1 MTQGELENLHARI
14 ACLMDRTMALH
25 EDGVAYRSRQAG
37 LWRTVTFALIV
48 MSIGAV
54 WAIGCVLLVRA
65 LL

>member
-14 ACLMDRTMALH
+14 ASLMDHTMALH
-25 EDGVAYRSRQAG
+25 KDGVARRSRQAG
-37 LWRTVTFALIV
+37 LWRTVAFALIV
-48 MSIGAV
+48 MSSGAA